1 MIDRFIISI
10 RSSSAVFCVAIALP
24 VLSFVLGGSVF
35 AQAPSAASYA
45 ADPSAEAGMTT
56 GVPTAINQG
65 MTNRQAEMIQVRTSA
80 QGAMGE
86 ATAASMS
93 RSADRSIEERNR
105 VKAVESAREVKMTKR
120 EIANRMKWERAATAY
135 NKVSSNDMSTW
146 KTSTG
151 NVRVERNVPDAFI
164 TALIAEEERDAAA
177 EANQKKGLFGRK
189 NKSSEGGFL
198 SNIKAPRIPVPRLPF
213 VGGGRGGGRGGEEAV
228 ESATVSE
235 AGNEPS
241 FQKTNSPPAP
251 QPQPQRITSNTAP
264 TKPGSIPRISGAAL
278 VDGYSPVN
286 KTEAPAAADTPPSQP
301 SNVSFSS
308 SLPDTEE
315 QKSGLFNRMRGGGSS
330 SSSRGGGLFSFG
342 GKKKASS
349 EVGKIDGSLFP
360 AGAVQSA
367 PTGSLGGGYTA
378 ADVAQNAV
386 AAPSSTGSIELPGQT
401 MEKTRSGFSLP
412 KPSLSLPKITKS
424 SGGGAGIPT
433 TTTVNSSGNSI
444 YVVTST
450 AQFMVYGADTM
461 QSEVRALPAGTVVQ
475 MLKPGAQWA
484 SVVVQGG
491 AEGVIQTKNLRPAAA
506 NEVGGQFA
514 PSGN

>member
-10 RSSSAVFCVAIALP
+10 RSKAVTLRVAFAIP
-24 VLSFVLGGSVF
+24 VVHLLTGGSVF

-56 GVPTAINQG
+56 GVPTAINPG

-93 RSADRSIEERNR
+93 RTADRSIEERNR
-105 VKAVESAREVKMTKR
+105 VKAIESAREVKLMKR
-120 EIANRMKWERAATAY
+120 EMANRMKWERAATAY

-151 NVRVERNVPDAFI
+151 NVKVERNVPDAFL
-164 TALIAEEERDAAA
+164 TAIIAEEEREAAA
-177 EANQKKGLFGRK
+177 ASEQKRGLFGRK
-189 NKSSEGGFL
+189 KSSEGGML
-198 SNIKAPRIPVPRLPF
+198 SNISLPNIPVPRLPF
-213 VGGGRGGGRGGEEAV
+213 VGGGRDNGDSQ
-228 ESATVSE
+228 ESAPVSE

-241 FQKTNSPPAP
+241 FSQSNTAPAP
-251 QPQPQRITSNTAP
+251 RSQPQPQQVSTAP
-264 TKPGSIPRISGAAL
+264 TKPGTIPRISGAAL

-286 KTEAPAAADTPPSQP
+286 KSEAPTAADTPPSQP
-301 SNVSFSS
+301 SEVSFSS

-315 QKSGLFNRMRGGGSS
+315 EKTGFFSRLRGGGNSS
-330 SSSRGGGLFSFG
+330 ASSSRGGGLFSFG
-342 GKKKASS
+342 GKKKES
-349 EVGKIDGSLFP
+349 ETTVGTIDASLFP
-360 AGAVQSA
+360 AGAVQST
-367 PTGSLGGGYTA
+367 PTGNLGGGYTA
-378 ADVAQNAV
+378 ADVARDAE

-401 MEKTRSGFSLP
+401 MEKERSGFSLP
-412 KPSLSLPKITKS
+412 KPNLSIPKITKAAT
-424 SGGGAGIPT
+424 GGSPGIPT
-433 TTTVNSSGNSI
+433 TTTVNSSGNSM

-450 AQFMVYGADTM
+450 AQFMVYGADRM

-475 MLKPGAQWA
+475 MLKPGEQWA
-484 SVVVQGG
+484 SVLAQGG
-491 AEGVIQTKNLRPAAA
+491 AEGVIQTKNLRPASS